1 MEDIEFKTTNK
12 KFKCRVNGLIINDGK
27 ILTLRMKNN
36 TSYCLPGGHV
46 ELCENSKDAILREMF
61 EETKTNVSIEKEFA
75 IVENFY
81 IDKNNL
87 DTHELSFYYIV
98 TPENFDKIKFENY
111 SLMENDKGEL
121 KQHNFEWLDIS
132 TLNNVDFRPPFIKDK
147 LISGNYNFEHIIITK

>member
-75 IVENFY
+75 
-81 IDKNNL
+81 
-87 DTHELSFYYIV
+87 LS
-98 TPENFDKIKFENY
+98 KI
-111 SLMENDKGEL
+111 
-121 KQHNFEWLDIS
+121 
-132 TLNNVDFRPPFIKDK
+132 FI
-147 LISGNYNFEHIIITK
+147 

>member
-1 MEDIEFKTTNK
+1 MEDIEFRTTEK
-12 KFKCRVNGLIINDGK
+12 KFKYRVNGLIIHNGK

-36 TSYCLPGGHV
+36 ISYCLPGGHV
-46 ELCENSKDAILREMF
+46 ELCESSKEAILREMF

-87 DTHELSFYYIV
+87 ETHELSFYYIL
-98 TPENFDKIKFENY
+98 TPENFNKIKFENY

-132 TLNNVDFRPPFIKDK
+132 TLDTIDFRPSFIKDK
-147 LISGNYNFEHIIITK
+147 LVSGNYDFEHMIIK